1 MDDELGVRAS
11 SPADFE
17 RLLRANAHSMLRF
30 ADFVLHDRSAAED
43 AVQEAFMIAF
53 QRRGTL
59 RDETAFTAWLR
70 TIVLRECLRWRRRGF
85 FQVLGLSD
93 RVIAPTT
100 SDPAVQVDLGRA
112 MRRLSPT
119 LRAVVYLHFFE
130 DRTLNRV
137 AAELSIPE
145 STAKTRLYEAL
156 RRLQRALPG
165 YGTSNAGEQA

>member
-1 MDDELGVRAS
+1 
-11 SPADFE
+11 
-17 RLLRANAHSMLRF
+17 
-30 ADFVLHDRSAAED
+30 
-43 AVQEAFMIAF
+43 
-53 QRRGTL
+53 
-59 RDETAFTAWLR
+59 
-70 TIVLRECLRWRRRGF
+70 
-85 FQVLGLSD
+85 
-93 RVIAPTT
+93 
-100 SDPAVQVDLGRA
+100 

-165 YGTSNAGEQA
+165 YGPSNAGEQT